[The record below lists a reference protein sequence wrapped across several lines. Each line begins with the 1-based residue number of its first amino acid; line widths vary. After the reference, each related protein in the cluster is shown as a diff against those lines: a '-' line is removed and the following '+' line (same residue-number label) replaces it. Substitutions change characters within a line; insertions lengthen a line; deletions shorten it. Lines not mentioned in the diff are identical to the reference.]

1 MILPPALVQ
10 AAVPQRQGL
19 AMGTVLRLEA
29 SNAAALEAAWAECAR
44 IEAATSTW
52 RSDSAWSRLN
62 AARGEACVLD
72 REWLDLLQ
80 RAKAFAARS
89 EGTFDPVLGAL
100 LRAWGVRTG
109 GRMPDEDELAQARAA
124 SGPALLKLDPAAG
137 TAQLLDPR
145 AGLEEGGF
153 VKGYALDRMAAAMR
167 TAGATS
173 GVLDLGGQLLAF
185 GAAPRR
191 VAIADARHRDR
202 ARLRLRLKDA
212 SLATSG
218 FSERGAHILD
228 PRTGRPC
235 ADWGSVSVVA
245 PTGLEADLLT
255 KPCFVLGPTEGLA
268 WAEREGV
275 AACFQLKDG
284 RLRMTKAFR
293 ALLRR

>member
-1 MILPPALVQ
+1 MIFPPALIQ

-19 AMGTVLRLEA
+19 AMGTVLRLES
-29 SNAAALEAAWAECAR
+29 SNAAALEAAWAECER

-52 RSDSAWSRLN
+52 RPNSTWSRLN
-62 AARGEACVLD
+62 AAKGVAFPMD
-72 REWLDLLQ
+72 REWIELLS
-80 RAKAFAARS
+80 KAQVFAARS
-89 EGTFDPVLGAL
+89 GGTFDPVLGAL
-100 LRAWGVRTG
+100 LGAWGVRSG
-109 GRMPDEDELAQARAA
+109 GRAPNPAELEEARKA
-124 SGPALLKLDPAAG
+124 SGVALLKLDPGAG
-137 TAQLLDPR
+137 TAQLLHSS
-145 AGLEEGGF
+145 AGVEEGGF
-153 VKGYALDRMAAAMR
+153 VKGYALDRMAEAMR
-167 TAGATS
+167 KAGASS
-173 GVLDLGGQLLAF
+173 GLLDLGGQLLAF
-185 GAAPRR
+185 GPEPRS
-191 VAIADARHRDR
+191 VAVADARHRDR

-245 PTGLEADLLT
+245 ATGLEADLLT
-255 KPCFVLGPTEGLA
+255 KPCFVLGPREGFA

-275 AACFQLKDG
+275 AACFQLKDR